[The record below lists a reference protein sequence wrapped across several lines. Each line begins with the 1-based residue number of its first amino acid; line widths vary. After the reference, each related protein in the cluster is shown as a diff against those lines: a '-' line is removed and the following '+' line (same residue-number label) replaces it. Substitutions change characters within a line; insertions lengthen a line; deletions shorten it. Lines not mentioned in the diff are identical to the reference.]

1 MLLTPVTVFN
11 LFSKGLAIN
20 LEVSPGEAP
29 SRNTDTEIN
38 GSCTFG
44 DAAISEKHCNFF
56 VNKGNAKFEDM
67 KNLIEFVADCVFKK
81 TGIRLEKEIKILE

>member
-44 DAAISEKHCNFF
+44 DAAIGISCLAYEPAMITMKAINKVVLAFF
-56 VNKGNAKFEDM
+56 IAKSIICIID
-67 KNLIEFVADCVFKK
+67 D
-81 TGIRLEKEIKILE
+81 

>member
-44 DAAISEKHCNFF
+44 DAAIGISCLAYEPAMMTMKAINKVVLAFF
-56 VNKGNAKFEDM
+56 IAKS
-67 KNLIEFVADCVFKK
+67 I
-81 TGIRLEKEIKILE
+81 I